1 VNAAPSTKENDM
13 PSRVR
18 TGAHFALAAAFF
30 AIGVSKP
37 AQSAVWYALA
47 VVFLVLGVWRRQQRK

>member
-1 VNAAPSTKENDM
+1 M

-30 AIGVSKP
+30 AIGVSKHE
-37 AQSAVWYALA
+37 QSAVWYSLA
-47 VVFLVLGVWRRQQRK
+47 VVFLVLGVWRRQQQK

>member
-1 VNAAPSTKENDM
+1 M

-47 VVFLVLGVWRRQQRK
+47 VVFLVLGVWRRQQQK